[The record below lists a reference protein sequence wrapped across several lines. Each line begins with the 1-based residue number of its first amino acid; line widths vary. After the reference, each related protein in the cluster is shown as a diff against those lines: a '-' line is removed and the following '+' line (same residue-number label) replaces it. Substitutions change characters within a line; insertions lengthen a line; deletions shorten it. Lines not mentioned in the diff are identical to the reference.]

1 MIDHLWQSTLCA
13 AAAALAA
20 LALGRAP
27 AHVRYRIWLAA
38 SVKFL
43 IPFAA
48 LTALGRQFAWRT
60 VAANGLADPPSAAA
74 TLDLLA
80 QPFSSDA
87 LVGAVATVA
96 ASGSGSV
103 LALAPWVAGSVWLSG
118 SLAVAVTWL
127 ARWRRVARAV
137 AAATHVD
144 DGRELQILRR
154 LEARAGSTR
163 PIAIRLSSGTLEPGV
178 FGVRRPVLLWP
189 ASISAR
195 LTDSQIEAILAHE
208 LAHVRRHDN
217 ITAALHMVVQAAFWF
232 HPLVWWL
239 GARLVDERERACDQ
253 DVLRAGAEPDD
264 YAEGILRT
272 VRSYVESPLVC
283 VAGVTGSD
291 LKRRIEDIMQN
302 RTGVSLPTWQR
313 GLLAAAGVTA
323 LAVPIAIGTLSVRV
337 VAAQVPANP
346 APALAF
352 ESASVKR
359 NNSAEGRVSMRI
371 MPGGVYEALNVTVR
385 AMIQQAWQMQ
395 EFQVVGGPD
404 WLATQR
410 IDILAK
416 SPEGAAPADL
426 MPRIRTLLE
435 ERFKLKVKRDT
446 RDAPIYALV
455 LARGDKQLGPSIK
468 PNPVECAPPAG
479 RAGMPPPGSGAGG
492 SAPAG
497 RVGMPPPGTGPGGGA
512 PAPGIVPMQMTM
524 ELGPLGTRMC
534 GNLNS
539 GGKVMAGGQTMAQIA
554 QTLQRQTGRIVQDR
568 TGLTGRFDFDLQF
581 TPDPQLA
588 GRGPG
593 GGLPANI
600 ENPRP
605 VDPNAISI
613 FSAVQE
619 QLGLRLESTR
629 GPVDALVIESAE
641 PLVEN

>member
-1 MIDHLWQSTLCA
+1 MIDHLWQSTLCVG
-13 AAAALAA
+13 AAALAA
-20 LALGRAP
+20 LALGRAA
-27 AHVRYRIWLAA
+27 AHVRYAVWLAA
-38 SVKFL
+38 SIKFL

-48 LTALGRQFAWRT
+48 LAALGRRFAWRT
-60 VAANGLADPPSAAA
+60 VPADAVTNPPTPAPA
-74 TLDLLA
+74 LELLA
-80 QPFSSDA
+80 QPFSSEA
-87 LVGAVATVA
+87 LAGAVVTVA
-96 ASGSGSV
+96 PAGSASL
-103 LALAPWVAGSVWLSG
+103 LALAPWIAGSVWVGGTLV
-118 SLAVAVTWL
+118 VAAIWL
-127 ARWRRVARAV
+127 ARWRRVARSV
-137 AAATHVD
+137 AAARPLD
-144 DGRELQILRR
+144 DGRELEILRR
-154 LEARAGSTR
+154 LEARAASSR

-217 ITAALHMVVQAAFWF
+217 ITAALHMVVQAVFWF

-272 VRSYVESPLVC
+272 VRSYIESPLVC

-302 RTGVSLPTWQR
+302 RTDVSLRTWQK
-313 GLLAAAGVTA
+313 GLLLAAGLTVFS
-323 LAVPIAIGTLSVRV
+323 VPIASGALTVRV
-337 VAAQVPANP
+337 VAAQEPAT
-346 APALAF
+346 PALAF

-359 NNSAEGRVSMRI
+359 NNSAEGRVSMRM

-416 SPEGAAPADL
+416 SPEGAGPADL
-426 MPRIRTLLE
+426 MPRMRTLLE
-435 ERFKLKVKRDT
+435 ERFKLKVRRET

-468 PNPVECAPPAG
+468 PNPIECAPPPG
-479 RAGMPPPGSGAGG
+479 RAGMPPPGPGAG
-492 SAPAG
+492 APAG
-497 RVGMPPPGTGPGGGA
+497 RAGMPAPGPGPGGA
-512 PAPGIVPMQMTM
+512 PAAGLMPMQMTM
-524 ELGPLGTRMC
+524 ELGPLGTRTC
-534 GNLNS
+534 SNLNS

-554 QTLQRQTGRIVQDR
+554 QILQRQTGRIVQDR
-568 TGLTGRFDFDLQF
+568 TGLVGRFDFDLQF

-593 GGLPANI
+593 GGLPPNI

>member
-13 AAAALAA
+13 GVAALVA
-20 LALGRAP
+20 LALGRGR
-27 AHVRYRIWLAA
+27 AHARYQVWLMA
-38 SVKFL
+38 SLKFL
-43 IPFAA
+43 VPFAA
-48 LTALGRQFAWRT
+48 LTAVGRQFAWRT
-60 VAANGLADPPSAAA
+60 VTADALADPPPPA
-74 TLDLLA
+74 LDLLA

-87 LVGAVATVA
+87 LTGAVAAVA
-96 ASGSGSV
+96 PGGPGSL
-103 LALAPWVAGSVWLSG
+103 LALAPWIAASVWAAGTLVVAATW
-118 SLAVAVTWL
+118 AV
-127 ARWRRVARAV
+127 RWRRVARAV
-137 AAATHVD
+137 ASAIPLD

-163 PIAIRLSSGTLEPGV
+163 RIELRSASGTLEPGV

-189 ASISAR
+189 ASISTR

-208 LAHVRRHDN
+208 IAHLRRRDN
-217 ITAALHMVVQAAFWF
+217 LTAALHMVVQAAFWF

-291 LKRRIEDIMQN
+291 LKRRIEDIMQHS
-302 RTGVSLPTWQR
+302 TGVSLRTWQK
-313 GLLAAAGVTA
+313 GLLLTAGLVTLAIPLATGA
-323 LAVPIAIGTLSVRV
+323 LTVKV
-337 VAAQVPANP
+337 VAAQGPA
-346 APALAF
+346 APAVAF

-395 EFQVVGGPD
+395 EFQVIGGPD

-416 SPEGAAPADL
+416 SPEGAAQTEL
-426 MPRIRTLLE
+426 MPRMRTLLE
-435 ERFKLKVKRDT
+435 ERFKLKVKRET

-455 LARGDKQLGPSIK
+455 LARGDKQLGPAIK
-468 PNPVECAPPAG
+468 ANPVACPQPGA
-479 RAGMPPPGSGAGG
+479 RANMPPP
-492 SAPAG
+492 
-497 RVGMPPPGTGPGGGA
+497 GPGGGA
-512 PAPGIVPMQMTM
+512 AGRGAAPAPGLVAMQMNM
-524 ELGPLGTRMC
+524 EAGPLGTRMC
-534 GNLNS
+534 TSMNN
-539 GGKVMAGGQTMAQIA
+539 GGKVIGGGQTMAQIA
-554 QTLQRQTGRIVQDR
+554 QMLQRQTGRIVQDR
-568 TGLTGRFDFDLQF
+568 TGLTGAFDFDLQF
-581 TPDPQLA
+581 TPDAQLA

-619 QLGLRLESTR
+619 QLGLRLESSR
-629 GPVDALVIESAE
+629 GPVDVLVIESAE
-641 PLVEN
+641 ALVEN